1 MEQFPGLTTQMS
13 PAVITESMM
22 QMDALAHAKWE
33 ERQQM
38 WGYHLMSSWQAY
50 FDAIKSIG
58 QITNA
63 IKAEDVVSNDLIAGA
78 NDFDKAKVKAD
89 ADAYELPEEWKSV
102 DVEAIRGAI

>member
-1 MEQFPGLTTQMS
+1 MS

-38 WGYHLMSSWQAY
+38 WGYHLIPSWQAY

-58 QITNA
+58 QITND
-63 IKAEDVVSNDLIAGA
+63 IKAEDVVSNDLIPGA

-89 ADAYELPEEWKSV
+89 ADAYQLPEDWQSV
-102 DVEAIRGAI
+102 DVEAIRAAL